1 MLSEIR
7 FCEARSLEN
16 MIVFHFV
23 ELIHCRDTETRPEV
37 PHRVYR
43 QLIKMGVLRVERS
56 RRVVSYV
63 LSDYAL
69 RVIADLELSQKMT
82 AKNAPRGLFEHA
94 PEGQSVPGSGMIL
107 ISQKEVKT
115 VE

>member
-43 QLIKMGVLRVERS
+43 QLKKMGILRVERC
-56 RRVVSYV
+56 RREVSYV
-63 LSDYAL
+63 LSDYVL
-69 RVIADLELSQKMT
+69 RVIAELELSKMT
-82 AKNAPRGLFEHA
+82 AKNAQVGLSEHRN
-94 PEGQSVPGSGMIL
+94 VPHGGSRA
-107 ISQKEVKT
+107 ISTVEVKT